1 MVKVGWIIGGK
12 WLLGSDT
19 GKRGLG
25 GGWSILGENF
35 TNFQRIRVLRKLQ
48 WIDTYKHLFYLK
60 IIWFSIQCKSWFW
73 DLHQENIFNLKN
85 PFDILGDQVCG
96 GWELGEALKETP
108 NSLRDYGENVCCQKY
123 KTAKTKLQK
132 IYPIPTLGDKSNKHC
147 P

>member
-1 MVKVGWIIGGK
+1 M
-12 WLLGSDT
+12 
-19 GKRGLG
+19 
-25 GGWSILGENF
+25 
-35 TNFQRIRVLRKLQ
+35 
-48 WIDTYKHLFYLK
+48 
-60 IIWFSIQCKSWFW
+60 
-73 DLHQENIFNLKN
+73 HQENIFNLKH

-132 IYPIPTLGDKSNKHC
+132 IYPIPTLGDKLKKHC